1 MKKHFFNYLD
11 YLMYRG
17 TLEKEVVFYMYE
29 KIVISIAILMGVIL
43 IAVLLRSVGL
53 IKEEQ
58 GKLFANLVTHVTLPA
73 LVFSSLSHAI
83 IYLEYALLALL
94 MVAAELVALIL
105 AWAVGKRLHLEN
117 AQMGAFML
125 TSAFGSSSFLGYAL
139 ISQVFP
145 GNINTMTEAVIISEV
160 GLVPVLFTVGTMVA
174 IYYGRTDLDSKGRLL
189 ATTSFF
195 KSPLFF
201 SLVVGVLWST
211 LKLPVEGILITPI
224 FNFLEVLSS
233 ANTFLVAM
241 TVGVLLHFSGMSEI
255 IWVIVFAVLIK
266 LILKPLMVWAP
277 TLAMDL
283 QYWQMQVL
291 VLEAAMPSAL
301 LTVVFAKTYGCD
313 AKLASKLIF
322 ATLLASGITIIV
334 MFGALTG
341 G

>member
-1 MKKHFFNYLD
+1 MD
-11 YLMYRG
+11 MYG
-17 TLEKEVVFYMYE
+17 

-58 GKLFANLVTHVTLPA
+58 GKLFSNLVTHVTLPA
-73 LVFSSLSHAI
+73 LVFSSLSHAT
-83 IYLEYALLALL
+83 IYPKYALLALL
-94 MVAAELVALIL
+94 MIAAELISLVL
-105 AWAVGKRLHLEN
+105 AWTVGKRLHLEN

-145 GNINTMTEAVIISEV
+145 DNIDTMTEAVIISEV

-189 ATTSFF
+189 ATISFF

-201 SLVVGVLWST
+201 SLIAGILWST
-211 LKLPVEGILITPI
+211 LKLPIEGTLITPI
-224 FNFLEVLSS
+224 FHSLEVLSS

-241 TVGVLLHFSGMSEI
+241 TVGVLLHFSGMRTI
-255 IWVIVFAVLIK
+255 IWVIFFAILIK
-266 LILKPLMVWAP
+266 LILKPLIVWVP
-277 TLAMDL
+277 TLTMDL
-283 QYWQMQVL
+283 QNWQLQVL
-291 VLEAAMPSAL
+291 ILEAAMPSAL

-322 ATLLASGITIIV
+322 STLVASSITVIV
-334 MFGALTG
+334 MFGILTG
-341 G
+341 E

>member
-1 MKKHFFNYLD
+1 
-11 YLMYRG
+11 MYRG
-17 TLEKEVVFYMYE
+17 TLKREVVVDMYG

-43 IAVLLRSVGL
+43 VAVLLRSVGL
-53 IKEEQ
+53 IKEDH
-58 GKLFANLVTHVTLPA
+58 GKLFADLVTHVTLPA

-94 MVAAELVALIL
+94 MVAAELISLIL

-145 GNINTMTEAVIISEV
+145 GNIDTMTEAVIISEV

-201 SLVVGVLWST
+201 SLIAGVLWST
-211 LKLPVEGILITPI
+211 LKLPVEGTLITPI

-241 TVGVLLHFSGMSEI
+241 TVGVLLHFSGMREI
-255 IWVIVFAVLIK
+255 LWVILFAVLIK
-266 LILKPLMVWAP
+266 LILKPLMVWVP

-283 QYWQMQVL
+283 QDWQMQVL

-322 ATLLASGITIIV
+322 STLVASGITIIT
-334 MFGALTG
+334 MFGALAG

>member
-1 MKKHFFNYLD
+1 MYL
-11 YLMYRG
+11 
-17 TLEKEVVFYMYE
+17 
-29 KIVISIAILMGVIL
+29 KIIISIATLMCVIL
-43 IAVLLRSVGL
+43 IAVLLRNRGV

-58 GKLFANLVTHVTLPA
+58 GKLFADLVTHVTLPA
-73 LVFSSLSHAI
+73 LVFSSLSHAT
-83 IYLEYALLALL
+83 IYPEYALLALL
-94 MVAAELVALIL
+94 MVAAELISLVL
-105 AWAVGKRLHLEN
+105 AWAVGKKLGLEN

-145 GNINTMTEAVIISEV
+145 GNIDTITEAVIISEV

-174 IYYGRTDLDSKGRLL
+174 IYYGRSDLDSRGRLL
-189 ATTSFF
+189 ASTSFF

-201 SLVVGVLWST
+201 SLVAGVCWSM
-211 LKLPVEGILITPI
+211 LQLPVEGALLTPI
-224 FNFLEVLSS
+224 FHFLGVLSS

-241 TVGVLLHFSGMSEI
+241 TVGVLLHFSGMRAI
-255 IWVIVFAVLIK
+255 VWVVLFAILIK
-266 LILKPLMVWAP
+266 LILKPLIVWVP

-283 QYWQMQVL
+283 QDWQLQVL

-322 ATLLASGITIIV
+322 ATLVGSSITVIAMIGLLGSG
-334 MFGALTG
+334 
-341 G
+341 

>member
-1 MKKHFFNYLD
+1 
-11 YLMYRG
+11 MYRG
-17 TLEKEVVFYMYE
+17 TLEREVVVDMYE
-29 KIVISIAILMGVIL
+29 KIVISISILMGVIL
-43 IAVLLRSVGL
+43 VAVLLRSVGL
-53 IKEEQ
+53 IKEDQ
-58 GKLFANLVTHVTLPA
+58 GKLFADLVTHVTLPA

-94 MVAAELVALIL
+94 MVAAELISLIL

-125 TSAFGSSSFLGYAL
+125 TAAFGSSSFLGYAL

-145 GNINTMTEAVIISEV
+145 GNIDTMTEAVIISEV

-201 SLVVGVLWST
+201 SLIAGVLWST
-211 LKLPVEGILITPI
+211 LKLPVEGTLITPI

-241 TVGVLLHFSGMSEI
+241 TVGVLLHFSGMREI
-255 IWVIVFAVLIK
+255 LWVILFAILIK
-266 LILKPLMVWAP
+266 LILKPLMVWVP

-283 QYWQMQVL
+283 QVWQMQVL

-313 AKLASKLIF
+313 AQLASRLIF
-322 ATLLASGITIIV
+322 ATLVASSITIIT
-334 MFGALTG
+334 MFGALAG

>member
-1 MKKHFFNYLD
+1 V
-11 YLMYRG
+11 YRG
-17 TLEKEVVFYMYE
+17 TLEREVVVDMYE
-29 KIVISIAILMGVIL
+29 KIVISIAILLGVIL

-58 GKLFANLVTHVTLPA
+58 GKLFADLVTHVTLPA

-94 MVAAELVALIL
+94 MVAAELISLIL

-145 GNINTMTEAVIISEV
+145 GNIDTMTEAVIISEV

-174 IYYGRTDLDSKGRLL
+174 IYYGRTDLDNRGRLL

-201 SLVVGVLWST
+201 SLVAGVLWST
-211 LKLPVEGILITPI
+211 LKLPVEGTLITPI
-224 FNFLEVLSS
+224 FNFLEVLST

-241 TVGVLLHFSGMSEI
+241 TVGVLLHFSGMREI
-255 IWVIVFAVLIK
+255 VWVILFAVLIK
-266 LILKPLMVWAP
+266 LILKPLMVWVP

-283 QYWQMQVL
+283 QDWQMQVL
-291 VLEAAMPSAL
+291 ILEAAMPSAL

-322 ATLLASGITIIV
+322 ATLVASSITIIA
-334 MFGALTG
+334 MFGVLTG

>member
-1 MKKHFFNYLD
+1 V
-11 YLMYRG
+11 YRG
-17 TLEKEVVFYMYE
+17 TLEREVVVDMYE

-58 GKLFANLVTHVTLPA
+58 GKLFADLVTHVTLPA

-94 MVAAELVALIL
+94 MVAAELISLIL
-105 AWAVGKRLHLEN
+105 AWEVGKRLHLEN

-145 GNINTMTEAVIISEV
+145 GNIDTMTEAVIISEV

-174 IYYGRTDLDSKGRLL
+174 IYYGRTDLDNKGRLL

-201 SLVVGVLWST
+201 SLVAGVLWST
-211 LKLPVEGILITPI
+211 LKLPVEGTLITPI
-224 FNFLEVLSS
+224 FNFLEVLST

-241 TVGVLLHFSGMSEI
+241 TVGVLLHFSGMREI
-255 IWVIVFAVLIK
+255 VWVILFAVLIK
-266 LILKPLMVWAP
+266 LILKPLMVWVP

-283 QYWQMQVL
+283 QDWQMQVL

-322 ATLLASGITIIV
+322 ATLVASSITVIT
-334 MFGALTG
+334 MFGVLAG

>member
-1 MKKHFFNYLD
+1 V
-11 YLMYRG
+11 YRG
-17 TLEKEVVFYMYE
+17 TLEREVVVDMYG

-43 IAVLLRSVGL
+43 VAVLLRSVGL
-53 IKEEQ
+53 IKEDH
-58 GKLFANLVTHVTLPA
+58 GKLFADLVTHVTLPA

-94 MVAAELVALIL
+94 MVAAELISLIL

-145 GNINTMTEAVIISEV
+145 GNIDTMTEAVIISEV

-174 IYYGRTDLDSKGRLL
+174 IYYGRTDLDSRGRLL

-201 SLVVGVLWST
+201 SLIAGVLWST
-211 LKLPVEGILITPI
+211 LKLPVEGTLITPI
-224 FNFLEVLSS
+224 FNFLEVLSY

-241 TVGVLLHFSGMSEI
+241 TVGVLLHFSGMREI
-255 IWVIVFAVLIK
+255 LWVILFAVLIK
-266 LILKPLMVWAP
+266 LILKPLMVWVP

-283 QYWQMQVL
+283 QDWQMQVL

-322 ATLLASGITIIV
+322 ATLVASGITIIT
-334 MFGALTG
+334 MFGALAG

>member
-1 MKKHFFNYLD
+1 
-11 YLMYRG
+11 
-17 TLEKEVVFYMYE
+17 
-29 KIVISIAILMGVIL
+29 MGVIL
-43 IAVLLRSVGL
+43 VAVLLRSVGL
-53 IKEEQ
+53 IKEDQ

-94 MVAAELVALIL
+94 MVTAELISLIL

-145 GNINTMTEAVIISEV
+145 GNIDTMTEAVIISEV

-174 IYYGRTDLDSKGRLL
+174 IYYGRTDLDNKGRLL

-201 SLVVGVLWST
+201 SLIAGVLWST
-211 LKLPVEGILITPI
+211 LKLPVEGTLITPI

-241 TVGVLLHFSGMSEI
+241 TVGVLLHFSGMREI
-255 IWVIVFAVLIK
+255 LWVILFAVLIK
-266 LILKPLMVWAP
+266 LILKPLMVWVP

-283 QYWQMQVL
+283 QDWQMQVL

-322 ATLLASGITIIV
+322 ATLVASGITIIT
-334 MFGALTG
+334 MFGALAG

>member
-1 MKKHFFNYLD
+1 MYL
-11 YLMYRG
+11 
-17 TLEKEVVFYMYE
+17 
-29 KIVISIAILMGVIL
+29 KIIISIATLMCVIL
-43 IAVLLRSVGL
+43 IAVLLRNRGV

-58 GKLFANLVTHVTLPA
+58 GKLFADLVTHVTLPA
-73 LVFSSLSHAI
+73 LVFSSLSHAT
-83 IYLEYALLALL
+83 IYPEYALLAIL
-94 MVAAELVALIL
+94 MVASELVSLAL
-105 AWAVGKRLHLEN
+105 AWAVGKRLSLEN

-145 GNINTMTEAVIISEV
+145 GNIDTMTEAVIISEV

-174 IYYGRTDLDSKGRLL
+174 IYYGRSDLDSRGRLL
-189 ATTSFF
+189 ASTSFF

-201 SLVVGVLWST
+201 SLVAGVCWSM
-211 LKLPVEGILITPI
+211 LQLPVEGALLTPI
-224 FNFLEVLSS
+224 FNFLGVLSS

-241 TVGVLLHFSGMSEI
+241 TVGVLLHFSGMRAIVWI
-255 IWVIVFAVLIK
+255 ILFAVLIK
-266 LILKPLMVWAP
+266 LILKPLIVWMP
-277 TLAMDL
+277 TLVMDL
-283 QYWQMQVL
+283 QDWQVQVL

-322 ATLLASGITIIV
+322 ATLVISSVTAIA
-334 MFGALTG
+334 MFGMLAG

>member
-1 MKKHFFNYLD
+1 
-11 YLMYRG
+11 
-17 TLEKEVVFYMYE
+17 MYE
-29 KIVISIAILMGVIL
+29 KIVISIATLMSVIL
-43 IAVLLRSVGL
+43 IAVLLRNRGV
-53 IKEEQ
+53 IREEQ
-58 GKLFANLVTHVTLPA
+58 GKLFADLVTHVTLPA
-73 LVFSSLSHAI
+73 LVFSSLSHAT
-83 IYLEYALLALL
+83 IYPEYALLAIL
-94 MVAAELVALIL
+94 MVAAELASLAL
-105 AWAVGKRLHLEN
+105 AWAVGKRLSLEN

-125 TSAFGSSSFLGYAL
+125 VSAFGSSSFLGYAL

-145 GNINTMTEAVIISEV
+145 GNIDAMTEAVIISEV

-174 IYYGRTDLDSKGRLL
+174 IYYGRSDLDSRGRLL
-189 ATTSFF
+189 ASTSFF

-201 SLVVGVLWST
+201 SLVAGVCWSM
-211 LKLPVEGILITPI
+211 LQLPVEGKLLTPI

-241 TVGVLLHFSGMSEI
+241 TVGVLLHFSGMRAI
-255 IWVIVFAVLIK
+255 VWVVLFTVLIK
-266 LILKPLMVWAP
+266 LILKPLLVWAP

-283 QYWQMQVL
+283 QDWVVQVL

-322 ATLLASGITIIV
+322 ATLVISSVTVIA
-334 MFGALTG
+334 MFGLLAG

>member
-1 MKKHFFNYLD
+1 
-11 YLMYRG
+11 
-17 TLEKEVVFYMYE
+17 
-29 KIVISIAILMGVIL
+29 MGVIL
-43 IAVLLRSVGL
+43 VAVLLRSVGL
-53 IKEEQ
+53 IKEDQ

-94 MVAAELVALIL
+94 MVTAELISLIL

-145 GNINTMTEAVIISEV
+145 GNIDTMTEAVIISEV

-201 SLVVGVLWST
+201 SLIAGVLWST
-211 LKLPVEGILITPI
+211 LKLPVEGTLITPI

-241 TVGVLLHFSGMSEI
+241 TVGVLLHFSGMREI
-255 IWVIVFAVLIK
+255 LWVILFAVLIK
-266 LILKPLMVWAP
+266 LILKPLMVWVP

-283 QYWQMQVL
+283 QDWQMQVL

-322 ATLLASGITIIV
+322 ATLVASGITIIT
-334 MFGALTG
+334 MFGALAG

>member
-1 MKKHFFNYLD
+1 
-11 YLMYRG
+11 MYG
-17 TLEKEVVFYMYE
+17 

-43 IAVLLRSVGL
+43 VAVLLRSVGL
-53 IKEEQ
+53 IKEDQ
-58 GKLFANLVTHVTLPA
+58 GKLFSNLVTHVTLPA

-94 MVAAELVALIL
+94 MVTAELISLIL

-145 GNINTMTEAVIISEV
+145 GNIDTMTEAVIISEV

-201 SLVVGVLWST
+201 SLIAGVLWST
-211 LKLPVEGILITPI
+211 LKLPVEGTLITPI

-241 TVGVLLHFSGMSEI
+241 TVGVLLHFSGMREI
-255 IWVIVFAVLIK
+255 LWVILFAVLIK
-266 LILKPLMVWAP
+266 LILKPLMVWVP

-283 QYWQMQVL
+283 QDWQMQVL

-322 ATLLASGITIIV
+322 ATLVASGITIIT
-334 MFGALTG
+334 MFGALAG

>member
-1 MKKHFFNYLD
+1 
-11 YLMYRG
+11 MYG
-17 TLEKEVVFYMYE
+17 

-43 IAVLLRSVGL
+43 VAVLLRSVGL
-53 IKEEQ
+53 IKEDQ

-94 MVAAELVALIL
+94 MVAAELISLIL

-145 GNINTMTEAVIISEV
+145 GNIDTMTEAVIISEV

-201 SLVVGVLWST
+201 SLIAGVLWST
-211 LKLPVEGILITPI
+211 LKLPVEGTLITPI

-241 TVGVLLHFSGMSEI
+241 TVGVLLHFSGMREI
-255 IWVIVFAVLIK
+255 LWVILFAVLIK
-266 LILKPLMVWAP
+266 LILKPLMVWVP

-283 QYWQMQVL
+283 QDWQMQVL

-322 ATLLASGITIIV
+322 ATLVASGITIIT
-334 MFGALTG
+334 MFGALAG

>member
-1 MKKHFFNYLD
+1 
-11 YLMYRG
+11 MYRG
-17 TLEKEVVFYMYE
+17 TLEREVVVDMYG

-43 IAVLLRSVGL
+43 VAVLLRSVGL
-53 IKEEQ
+53 IKEDQ

-94 MVAAELVALIL
+94 MVAAELISLIL

-145 GNINTMTEAVIISEV
+145 GNIDTMTEAVIISEV

-201 SLVVGVLWST
+201 SLIAGVLWST
-211 LKLPVEGILITPI
+211 LKLPVEGTLITPI

-241 TVGVLLHFSGMSEI
+241 TVGVLLHFSGMREI
-255 IWVIVFAVLIK
+255 LWVILFAVLIK
-266 LILKPLMVWAP
+266 LILKPLMVWVP

-283 QYWQMQVL
+283 QDWQMQVL

-322 ATLLASGITIIV
+322 ATLVASGITIIT
-334 MFGALTG
+334 MFGALAG

>member
-1 MKKHFFNYLD
+1 
-11 YLMYRG
+11 MYG
-17 TLEKEVVFYMYE
+17 

-43 IAVLLRSVGL
+43 VAVLLRSVGL
-53 IKEEQ
+53 IKEDQ

-94 MVAAELVALIL
+94 MVTAELISLIL

-145 GNINTMTEAVIISEV
+145 GNIDTMTEAVIISEV

-201 SLVVGVLWST
+201 SLIAGVLWST
-211 LKLPVEGILITPI
+211 LKLPVEGTLITPI

-241 TVGVLLHFSGMSEI
+241 TVGVLLHFSGMREI
-255 IWVIVFAVLIK
+255 LWVILFAVLIK
-266 LILKPLMVWAP
+266 LILKPLMVWVP

-283 QYWQMQVL
+283 QDWQMQVL

-322 ATLLASGITIIV
+322 ATLVASGITIIT
-334 MFGALTG
+334 MFGALAG